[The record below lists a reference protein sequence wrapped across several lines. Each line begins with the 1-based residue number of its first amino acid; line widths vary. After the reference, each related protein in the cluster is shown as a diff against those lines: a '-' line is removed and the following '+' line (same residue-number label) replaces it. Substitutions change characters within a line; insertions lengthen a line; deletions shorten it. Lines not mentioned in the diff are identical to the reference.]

1 MRTSTLKNI
10 AILLVIFS
18 VASTAKTA
26 EVQPR
31 EVLLWPG
38 GAPDAVGN
46 EDADKPSLLLYVLP
60 VSSVPRS
67 AVVVC
72 PGGGYQGLAMSYEG
86 RDIAAWLNARGMNGF
101 VLKYRLGPRY
111 HYPAMLLDAQRSIRY
126 VRSHAREFGI
136 AADRIGI
143 WGFSAGGHL
152 AAMAGTHF
160 DSGNPAAPDPLDK
173 VSSRPDFMILAY
185 PVITCT
191 EPFMHVGSCSQLLA
205 GKFDPKL
212 AELVSNE
219 KQVTSRTPPA
229 FLFHTDDDNG
239 VSSLNTVYFYLAL
252 RKAGVPAEMHIYA
265 HGPHGVGLAP
275 KDPILSSWPRRL
287 EDWLKVRGLLPSG
300 SPAEAKPVAARGQQR

>member
-1 MRTSTLKNI
+1 MRTHTLKKLEL
-10 AILLVIFS
+10 LLVIF
-18 VASTAKTA
+18 AMAPLFLAA
-26 EVQPR
+26 EAQPR
-31 EVLLWPG
+31 EVLLWPQ
-38 GAPDAVGN
+38 GAPGAVGN

-60 VSSVPRS
+60 AAGALRS

-86 RDIAAWLNARGMNGF
+86 RDIASWLNARGMDGF

-111 HYPAMLLDAQRSIRY
+111 HYPAMLFDAQRAVRY
-126 VRSHAREFGI
+126 VRSHAGEFGI
-136 AADRIGI
+136 APDRIGV

-152 AAMAGTHF
+152 AAMTGTHL
-160 DSGNPAAPDPLDK
+160 DSGNPAASDPIDR

-219 KQVTSRTPPA
+219 KQVTPQTPPA
-229 FLFHTDDDNG
+229 FLFHTDDGNG
-239 VSSLNTVYFYLAL
+239 VSSLNSVYFYLAL
-252 RKAGVPAEMHIYA
+252 KKAGVPAEMHIYA

-275 KDPILSSWPRRL
+275 KDPVLSSWPRRL
-287 EDWLKVRGLLPSG
+287 EDWLKVRGILSRG
-300 SPAEAKPVAARGQQR
+300 GNAAVKP